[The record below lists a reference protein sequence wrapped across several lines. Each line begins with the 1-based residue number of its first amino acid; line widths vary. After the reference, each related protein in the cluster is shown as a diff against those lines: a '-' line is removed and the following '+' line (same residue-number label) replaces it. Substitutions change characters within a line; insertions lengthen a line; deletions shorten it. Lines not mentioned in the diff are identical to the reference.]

1 MDGGYNFLADLLAT
15 FRSTSDLVKVAW
27 FATSALAVIS
37 FFVAYLDYRL
47 KKQEIALRE
56 ELARI
61 GAPSYRVR
69 MHEPQGSISRAGE
82 ER

>member
-1 MDGGYNFLADLLAT
+1 MDGGYNFLADLLTT

-37 FFVAYLDYRL
+37 FCGVYLDYRL
-47 KKQEIALRE
+47 KKREIDLRK

-69 MHEPQGSISRAGE
+69 VHEPQGAIPREGE
-82 ER
+82 DG